1 MADSKVSEQVGAVET
16 RGIEPVPDSERHGHA
31 SQMFWT
37 WFAANISLLGLPLG
51 ATLVAFRGLNI
62 WQAVLVAIIGAS
74 GSFALVGALSIAG
87 KRGGAPAL
95 TLSRAVFGRRGNTGP
110 TLVTWISRVGWETVN
125 TTTAAYALLSLL
137 GIVFGVHRNTVLTL
151 VCLLVFIGC
160 TLLISGLGHA
170 TIMWINRWATYVFG
184 LLNLVVMG
192 FLVATVDWAKV
203 VHASPAPLSAVVAG
217 VGVIA
222 AGTGIGWANAG
233 ADYARY
239 LPRKIP
245 GGRLVLASAWGA
257 GIPLVLLISLGSL
270 LSAGDTSLASA
281 SDPVSAIDAML
292 PSWMSVPYLIAAF
305 GGLLL
310 SNHLSVYSAGL
321 TLVTLGVR
329 AKRTV
334 AVGIDIVITFAGG
347 IYFMLVAKDFY
358 GPFTTFLTI
367 LAVPI
372 TAWVGVFAVDMLR
385 RRSYDAGAL
394 MRPGRSGRY
403 WYNGGFA
410 WSACVS
416 WAVAIV
422 VGLLLTEAKTSDTD
436 VWFSGPFAHSWLG
449 ANGLGWVV
457 TFAVAA
463 VAYLLLLPLDRAVRT
478 EAALPPATDTA
489 HGDGTGSADAPE
501 VTGPRPSADT
511 PAPGAGAAPAGAAA
525 PESATASPSAHPE
538 PRTRS

>member
-1 MADSKVSEQVGAVET
+1 MADSKRSELVGAVET
-16 RGIEPVPDSERHGHA
+16 RGIEPVPDTERHGA
-31 SQMFWT
+31 ANQMFWT
-37 WFAANISLLGLPLG
+37 WFAANISILGLPLG

-62 WQAVLVAIIGAS
+62 WQAVLVAVIGAF

-137 GIVFGVHRNTVLTL
+137 AIVFGAHANTVLTL
-151 VCLLVFIGC
+151 VCLLVFIAC

-170 TIMWINRWATYVFG
+170 AIMWINRWATYVFG
-184 LLNLVVMG
+184 LLNLVVMA
-192 FLVATVDWAKV
+192 FLAATVDWAKV
-203 VHASPAPLSAVVAG
+203 AHAPAAPMSAVIAG
-217 VGVIA
+217 IGVIA

-239 LPRKIP
+239 LPRSVP
-245 GGRLVLASAWGA
+245 GGRLVLAFAWGA

-270 LSAGDTSLASA
+270 LSAGDTSLAAA
-281 SDPVSAIDAML
+281 SDPVAAIKAML
-292 PSWMSVPYLIAAF
+292 PSWMAVPYLIAAF

-334 AVGIDIVITFAGG
+334 AVGLDIVITFAGG

-358 GPFTTFLTI
+358 GPFTTFLTL

-385 RRSYDAGAL
+385 RRAYDPEAL

-410 WSACVS
+410 WSACLS

-436 VWFSGPFAHSWLG
+436 VWFSGPFSHSWLG
-449 ANGLGWVV
+449 ENGLGWVV

-463 VAYLLLLPLDRAVRT
+463 VGYSLLHPLDRAVSA
-478 EAALPPATDTA
+478 EAARTRREDAAAAAEADPAARTA
-489 HGDGTGSADAPE
+489 DGGTAAGPAARTTATEEAAGAGEAVAPAAGTGE
-501 VTGPRPSADT
+501 
-511 PAPGAGAAPAGAAA
+511 GAA
-525 PESATASPSAHPE
+525 
-538 PRTRS
+538 R

>member
-1 MADSKVSEQVGAVET
+1 MADSTTSDRATDPSGGHAGDRVGAVET

-31 SQMFWT
+31 GQMFWT

-62 WQAVLVAIIGAS
+62 WQAVVVAVIGS
-74 GSFALVGALSIAG
+74 FGSFALVGALSIAG

-137 GIVFGVHRNTVLTL
+137 AIVFGVRHNTVLTL
-151 VCLLVFIGC
+151 VCLLVFIAC

-170 TIMWINRWATYVFG
+170 TIMWINRWATYLFG

-192 FLVATVDWAKV
+192 FLVATVDWGRW
-203 VHASPAPLSAVVAG
+203 PTPRR
-217 VGVIA
+217 A
-222 AGTGIGWANAG
+222 AQRRHRGRRHHRRGHRHRLGQRRCRLR
-233 ADYARY
+233 RY
-239 LPRKIP
+239 LPRAIP

-270 LSAGDTSLASA
+270 LSAGDTSLAAA
-281 SDPVSAIDAML
+281 SDPVAAIDAML

-334 AVGIDIVITFAGG
+334 AVGLDVVITFAGG
-347 IYFMLVAKDFY
+347 IYFMLIAKDFY

-385 RRSYDAGAL
+385 RRSYDHEAL
-394 MRPGRSGRY
+394 MDGRRTGRY
-403 WYNGGFA
+403 WYDGGFA

-416 WAVAIV
+416 WALAIV
-422 VGLLLTEAKTSDTD
+422 VGCC
-436 VWFSGPFAHSWLG
+436 
-449 ANGLGWVV
+449 
-457 TFAVAA
+457 
-463 VAYLLLLPLDRAVRT
+463 
-478 EAALPPATDTA
+478 
-489 HGDGTGSADAPE
+489 
-501 VTGPRPSADT
+501 
-511 PAPGAGAAPAGAAA
+511 
-525 PESATASPSAHPE
+525 
-538 PRTRS
+538 

>member
-1 MADSKVSEQVGAVET
+1 MADSKRSELAGAVET
-16 RGIEPVPDSERHGHA
+16 RGIEPVPDSERRGHA

-62 WQAVLVAIIGAS
+62 WQAVLVAFVGAF

-137 GIVFGVHRNTVLTL
+137 AIVFGVGQNTVLTL
-151 VCLLVFIGC
+151 VCLLVFIAC

-170 TIMWINRWATYVFG
+170 VIMWINRWATYVFG
-184 LLNLVVMG
+184 LLNLLVMA
-192 FLVATVDWAKV
+192 FLVATVDWGEV
-203 VHASPAPLSAVVAG
+203 VDAPAAPLSSVVAG

-239 LPRKIP
+239 LPHSVP
-245 GGRLVLASAWGA
+245 GGRLVVASAWGA

-270 LSAGDTSLASA
+270 LSAGDSSLAAA
-281 SDPVSAIDAML
+281 SDPVAAIDAML
-292 PSWMSVPYLIAAF
+292 PSWMSVPYLVAAF

-329 AKRTV
+329 ARRTV

-347 IYFMLVAKDFY
+347 IYFMLIAEDFY
-358 GPFTTFLTI
+358 GPFTTFLTL

-385 RRSYDAGAL
+385 RRVYDAEAL
-394 MRPGRSGRY
+394 MEPRRAGRY

-416 WAVAIV
+416 WAAAIV
-422 VGLLLTEAKTSDTD
+422 VGLLLTEAKTSDAD

-449 ANGLGWVV
+449 SNGLGWVV
-457 TFAVAA
+457 TFVVAA
-463 VAYLLLLPLDRAVRT
+463 VAYSLLLPLDRAVRAEALRRDT
-478 EAALPPATDTA
+478 ET
-489 HGDGTGSADAPE
+489 ADAEGPAAEKE
-501 VTGPRPSADT
+501 VSA
-511 PAPGAGAAPAGAAA
+511 
-525 PESATASPSAHPE
+525 
-538 PRTRS
+538 